1 MGSRLETDLEKRINP
16 ERSRKFST
24 EDFSRRLV
32 HLEAAG
38 ARMWPKKNGIRLAVV
53 GTNGKGS
60 VSHYLSGML
69 RRHGKTVGLYTSPHL
84 HHFTERIRINGE
96 IASAEVLDTA
106 YEWLRSTMDPLL
118 FADLSYFELLT
129 LVAIQAF
136 QDSELQFQI
145 YEAGLGG
152 RLDATRL
159 CKPDQVIVT
168 RISLDHTA
176 LLGHTREAI
185 FREKVAMVQDS
196 TAGVFLMDKSFA
208 ARAST
213 AIPDAA
219 IHVYSPPDR
228 WAAGQSTPPHYL
240 ETNFAFADW
249 IFSRLLPGSRVDHR
263 IADFPPPPGRMEQ
276 KEAHGIRWI
285 YDSGHNP
292 ASLHQVLSE
301 IQGPKLLVLGILPD
315 RSYRQFLR
323 VAARF
328 GLRPFGLTFP
338 GLAGVPPEIP
348 SLNGLRP
355 EQCREKVLASCKAAG
370 YDTVVITG
378 SHRIH
383 DLFLEILGPS
393 GVHA

>member
-24 EDFSRRLV
+24 EDFARRLV
-32 HLEAAG
+32 HLEEAG
-38 ARMWPKKNGIRLAVV
+38 AQLWPRKNGIRLAVV

-60 VSHYLSGML
+60 VSHYLSSML
-69 RRHGKTVGLYTSPHL
+69 LRHGQSVGLYTSPHL

-96 IASAEVLDTA
+96 AIATHVLDA
-106 YEWLRSTMDPLL
+106 SYEWLRSRMDPALWS
-118 FADLSYFELLT
+118 DLSYFELLT

-136 QDSELQFQI
+136 QSSDLQFQI
-145 YEAGLGG
+145 FEAGLGG

-159 CKPDQVIVT
+159 CKPEHVIVT

-196 TAGVFLMDKSFA
+196 TSDLYLMDKTFA
-208 ARAST
+208 A
-213 AIPDAA
+213 AA
-219 IHVYSPPDR
+219 KKANQCPTLHVFSPTER
-228 WAAGQSTPPHYL
+228 KAAGQNAATHYL
-240 ETNFAFADW
+240 ESNFAFAEW
-249 IFSRLLPGSRVDHR
+249 ILSHILPEAHLHR
-263 IADFPPPPGRMEQ
+263 FEDFPPPPGRMEQ
-276 KEAHGIRWI
+276 KEGHGIRWI

-292 ASLHQVLSE
+292 ASLYQVLSE
-301 IQGPKLLVLGILPD
+301 IQGPMLLILGILPD

-328 GLRPFGLTFP
+328 GHRTFGLTFP
-338 GLAGVPPEIP
+338 GLADVPPEIP
-348 SLNGLRP
+348 SLDGLRP
-355 EQCREKVLASCKAAG
+355 DQCREKVLATCKESG